1 MSAQQGMQTMMET
14 TTLIKFEPSKL
25 SISVGNVIDDCLS
38 LEENNTQ
45 CTEDASDESSQS
57 GNHFGHLENISRP
70 TNGKRSS
77 FKGDASGCSWKGKTN
92 PNLAMVRQ
100 LSDLSVMS
108 QAEAIAI
115 DHLAQSSRSLPQAA
129 TAPIDQLPHK
139 RSVSFNEIHLRFYDQ
154 CLGDHPSTSY
164 GPPIA
169 LDWKYEEAEPIAI
182 DEYEGNRGNRRTL
195 RQLMVNYYARKNLLM
210 WAYGYSEDDLK
221 KATKE
226 ANKTA
231 FKRGVTR
238 YFLGVSK
245 VEEVVRSAGRKAKRV
260 VVGKKQ

>member
-1 MSAQQGMQTMMET
+1 MY
-14 TTLIKFEPSKL
+14 
-25 SISVGNVIDDCLS
+25 
-38 LEENNTQ
+38 
-45 CTEDASDESSQS
+45 
-57 GNHFGHLENISRP
+57 
-70 TNGKRSS
+70 
-77 FKGDASGCSWKGKTN
+77 
-92 PNLAMVRQ
+92 
-100 LSDLSVMS
+100 
-108 QAEAIAI
+108 
-115 DHLAQSSRSLPQAA
+115 
-129 TAPIDQLPHK
+129 
-139 RSVSFNEIHLRFYDQ
+139 FNEIHLRFYDQ

-169 LDWKYEEAEPIAI
+169 LDWRYEEAEPIAI

-231 FKRGVTR
+231 FKRSVTR

-260 VVGKKQ
+260 VVGRKQ